1 MRKHRGYDRVAPG
14 GGDNSHFDELDQYSL
29 SSAGRGGV
37 RSGGGGDFEFGGG
50 GTGTSNDDF
59 VADHLSQQ
67 QTEMQRQDQSLS
79 KLHGAVSRL
88 GDMSI
93 AISNELD
100 EQNEMLDE
108 LDADVDRSQQAME
121 MITAKT
127 KELVKQ
133 SGGCHMFLT
142 IVMLSLVLVIL
153 VVLVLYT

>member
-1 MRKHRGYDRVAPG
+1 MRKHRGYDRVAPS
-14 GGDNSHFDELDQYSL
+14 GGDSSHFDELEQYS
-29 SSAGRGGV
+29 SSGAGGGGGRGG
-37 RSGGGGDFEFGGG
+37 GGGGFEFGGG
-50 GTGTSNDDF
+50 SGTSNDDF

-67 QTEMQRQDQSLS
+67 QTEMQRQDQSLN

-88 GDMSI
+88 GDMSV

-108 LDADVDRSQQAME
+108 LDADVDKSQQAME

-142 IVMLSLVLVIL
+142 IVMLSLVLLIL